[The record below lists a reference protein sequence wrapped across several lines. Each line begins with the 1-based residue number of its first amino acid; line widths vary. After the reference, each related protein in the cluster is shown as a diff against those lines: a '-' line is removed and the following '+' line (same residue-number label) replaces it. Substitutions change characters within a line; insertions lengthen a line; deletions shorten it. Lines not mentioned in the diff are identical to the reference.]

1 MLFFTASGYS
11 QYSQKHYIAPAPWQY
26 WSTANEIVIST
37 ASPGQI
43 EVTLEKSDGTFITNL
58 TVTANIPISYRFL
71 GVAANLQRN
80 AVNTLYN
87 DRGLIV
93 TATAPVIVNMRNIAS
108 DAIGLTN
115 ATIKG
120 NASLVSFGDEGI
132 GTEFRVGYY
141 RSSFTGLNTSQPI
154 YSVMAIED
162 GTEVIVDGGA
172 PIALNAGQS
181 QLFTAPLGSLM
192 TANKPVVANVGS
204 YGDTPQACGGNGED
218 GTFDQMAPN
227 NVLGNQFLVVRGSG
241 AAGTGA
247 NHPEQSTIVATQ
259 PGTLVNVKNY
269 DAAGVLLNSTDYEL
283 LLAGNFQTFH
293 HGDATNQYSSSLIVS
308 NNPITVY
315 SGTAVACETDVST
328 VLPIGGCAGASDV
341 RTRKFISFNNTD
353 LPYFGYTI
361 IESATEPVFINGLNI
376 ETVTGIPR
384 TAIGTSGFY
393 MIRFNNINIGNPV
406 EIILT
411 SNARLT
417 TSLVQQ
423 GEGFSMSGF
432 FSAFSDSP
440 AQPLAPNEQDGCGI
454 ELSTTTGLE
463 PYQWYLNGNPIDGAN
478 QSTYI
483 ALETGNYSVRGTR
496 ECGLTAIS
504 SPLFVEVVPCT
515 DLAIQKEVEQNN
527 SGVFFQ
533 ITVSNIGGFEDPNV
547 LVTDVLPTGY
557 TFVTATPSQGTYD
570 PISGVWTVGA
580 LAPDASAT
588 LTIEVF
594 INVTGDYLNTA
605 SVKGDNVDLNQ
616 DNNVDTAII
625 TDLEELAPLQNLAIC
640 ADQPNSF
647 DLTVQSAIV
656 YYGQLGYL
664 VTYHH
669 SLNEANSNTGA
680 IQEPELSNY
689 QATDGETIWVRVSQE
704 DNISIYATTSFR
716 LFIHPLPV
724 ANTNRLP
731 MYGCEINGSGFA
743 NFNLALNQSNII
755 GTATGINLSYYQTEA
770 EAENGGPSLPLNY
783 TGPQGTLYVRVE
795 YAATGCFIVVEQ
807 QLLIRNTPIANPVG
821 PVTYCDPNNDGFGIF
836 NLEALKIQIAGNP
849 IPAGIQVSF
858 HETLSDAQNNVL
870 PINQVV
876 NYVNITPN
884 AQTIYARVGYINSSC
899 SSIVPVTLIV
909 NPTPDVIGNLEY
921 AICDDNND
929 GLAVFDLTSQAGVI
943 LNGLNPADYTLSYH
957 TTFDNATFDVF
968 PISNPTAFSNLT
980 SETVYVRVENN
991 TTGCFRVVTLHLVV
1005 NAKPVVPNPVPTYQL
1020 CDDNHDGFMIFNL
1033 ASRIPAI
1040 TNNQSNLLVT
1050 FHYTAADAQ
1059 NDVAPLPMNYQNAV
1073 QNVQTL
1079 HVRVEDARTGCFTL
1093 TTMDIRVSP
1102 APVLHIPAAP
1112 IAVCAS
1118 GQGGFGTID
1127 LTSYAALLLQGENYT
1142 LTFFETESNALNNQ
1156 APIQNPA
1163 QYNNLQANNPV
1174 VWVRATNPVTN
1185 CFSVY
1190 ALAFK
1195 LEIAP
1200 IMPLTLPNYVSC
1212 DTVGDLFDGLT
1223 SFDLTQQSAAII
1235 AFQPQP
1241 GNYTVRYYT
1250 SLASATAG
1258 TGWIADP
1265 TAFVNTTNPQTIW
1278 VRIDNANVLSGGC
1291 FALGSFTIEGK
1302 TALPLG
1308 TPTPIV
1314 SCNEALPNDFQTV
1327 FDLTIRELQILQGE
1341 VFEAVVTYHLTETE
1355 ARSGSNAIGN
1365 PTAYTNTSATQTIW
1379 VSVINQYGCRSVVPL
1394 TLRVLPLPEP
1404 NMTPAPLTE
1413 CEIEDGEA
1421 EFNLRDAEA
1430 DISNFDNNLSYEY
1443 YLTFGDAQLGNT
1455 AAALT
1460 LEEAEAFTSASTTV
1474 YVRVST
1480 KTGIPSESCSVVV
1493 PLDLIVIPTPA
1504 VGPMTPLFVCIE
1516 NAPEYYKFNL
1526 HDKDA
1531 QALAGQ
1537 DASLFSVRYY
1547 LTEEDATDA
1556 INPLPY
1562 LYTNVTPTE
1571 QTIWVRVENIEHGC
1585 FAIASFNLKIEEA
1598 VKAFTPT
1605 DVTFCDVDG
1614 VNDGLTVVD
1623 LTVMSADII
1632 GTQPVTGLQV
1642 RYYASVQNYQMGI
1655 VIGTPT
1661 AYQTVS
1667 NPQTIIAEV
1676 YNNDSNELCTA
1687 TIQFD
1692 INVIDGPI
1700 MKDIPDGFICI
1711 DYRTQERT
1719 GYLMDTGLPAA
1730 GHTFVWTRNGTVVGG
1745 NTPTFTAT
1753 EAGTY
1758 TVEVTVNATGCK
1770 AIQTI
1775 IVQDAPALTID
1786 VVNLTDG
1793 FSDTNAIEVIVSG
1806 PAGYQYEYALDEG
1819 PYQEE
1824 NIFMNVSPGDHTVWV
1839 RVKNQAGNEA
1849 CPASLVVT
1857 VLNYPKYFTPNG
1869 DGYNDTWNIPALK
1882 NQPKSKIYIFDRQGK
1897 LLKQISPAG
1906 AGWDGTLNGKPL
1918 PSTDYWFKVEY
1929 IEPNTGLQK
1938 EATGHFSLKR

>member
-1 MLFFTASGYS
+1 MKKNYCLLLLIFLSFCSTVSAQLTGCPSVDIDPGDVQLNTDGS
-11 QYSQKHYIAPAPWQY
+11 ISVCKTGDCVTL
-26 WSTANEIVIST
+26 TANYLKTGKTDTYTVSSIPYDPPFPFT
-37 ASPGQI
+37 GSP
-43 EVTLEKSDGTFITNL
+43 
-58 TVTANIPISYRFL
+58 
-71 GVAANLQRN
+71 N
-80 AVNTLYN
+80 AVNLTADDQWSQIIDLGFDFCFFDQSRNKVLINDNGALTFSINGEGGVYNAGGPTGYAWNTL
-87 DRGLIV
+87 V
-93 TATAPVIVNMRNIAS
+93 PSPPPA
-108 DAIGLTN
+108 
-115 ATIKG
+115 
-120 NASLVSFGDEGI
+120 FGG
-132 GTEFRVGYY
+132 GPLY
-141 RSSFTGLNTSQPI
+141 RSAIFGAMQDLYPTDSPAD
-154 YSVMAIED
+154 YSVNY
-162 GTEVIVDGGA
+162 EV
-172 PIALNAGQS
+172 
-181 QLFTAPLGSLM
+181 
-192 TANKPVVANVGS
+192 VGS
-204 YGDTPQACGGNGED
+204 YPCRTLVFNVYNAASYRITECGGQLLNTTQIVLYE
-218 GTFDQMAPN
+218 GTNIIDIYVKDRSLCMGWPN
-227 NVLGNQFLVVRGSG
+227 SG
-241 AAGTGA
+241 TPGGGVIGIQNEEGTVGFTPPDRNTGA
-247 NHPEQSTIVATQ
+247 WEAHNEAWRFTPAGDPNYNIKWFQDGELIAEGVDAIEVCPTQTTTITTTVTYTQCGGPDIVDTDTQVIKFEEPPILGIPRDLEECLVINNGANFDLTIVQ
-259 PGTLVNVKNY
+259 PDLTTNPLYQFQYYTSEEDAEAEENAIPADQIEEYFVDFNDSPKTIWVNVKNPNTECFWTQ
-269 DAAGVLLNSTDYEL
+269 DFD
-283 LLAGNFQTFH
+283 
-293 HGDATNQYSSSLIVS
+293 LIVQ
-308 NNPITVY
+308 
-315 SGTAVACETDVST
+315 ACDFLLVR
-328 VLPIGGCAGASDV
+328 LPDL
-341 RTRKFISFNNTD
+341 FIC
-353 LPYFGYTI
+353 
-361 IESATEPVFINGLNI
+361 E
-376 ETVTGIPR
+376 
-384 TAIGTSGFY
+384 
-393 MIRFNNINIGNPV
+393 
-406 EIILT
+406 
-411 SNARLT
+411 
-417 TSLVQQ
+417 
-423 GEGFSMSGF
+423 GE
-432 FSAFSDSP
+432 
-440 AQPLAPNEQDGCGI
+440 
-454 ELSTTTGLE
+454 
-463 PYQWYLNGNPIDGAN
+463 
-478 QSTYI
+478 
-483 ALETGNYSVRGTR
+483 V
-496 ECGLTAIS
+496 
-504 SPLFVEVVPCT
+504 
-515 DLAIQKEVEQNN
+515 
-527 SGVFFQ
+527 
-533 ITVSNIGGFEDPNV
+533 
-547 LVTDVLPTGY
+547 
-557 TFVTATPSQGTYD
+557 
-570 PISGVWTVGA
+570 
-580 LAPDASAT
+580 
-588 LTIEVF
+588 
-594 INVTGDYLNTA
+594 
-605 SVKGDNVDLNQ
+605 
-616 DNNVDTAII
+616 
-625 TDLEELAPLQNLAIC
+625 
-640 ADQPNSF
+640 NSF
-647 DLTVQSAIV
+647 DLSQYTDVV
-656 YYGQLGYL
+656 YHGNLSYA
-664 VTYHH
+664 VSYH
-669 SLNEANSNTGA
+669 NSEDDANTGDNP
-680 IQEPELSNY
+680 IEEPELSNY
-689 QATDGETIWVRVSQE
+689 VATSGETIWVRVE
-704 DNISIYATTSFR
+704 NIEFPSVFEITSFK
-716 LFIHPLPV
+716 LFIYPVPEIFTLTPL
-724 ANTNRLP
+724 A
-731 MYGCEINGSGFA
+731 GCEVPGTGWA
-743 NFNLALNQSNII
+743 NFDLTQRITA
-755 GTATGINLSYYQTEA
+755 ATGGATSLEVSFYAISA
-770 EAENGGPSLPLNY
+770 EAENGNIADAFPYNY
-783 TGPQGTLYVRVE
+783 TGPGGTVYVRVYNPNTTCYSILPLVLE
-795 YAATGCFIVVEQ
+795 VKD
-807 QLLIRNTPIANPVG
+807 TPIANDIG
-821 PVTYCDPNNDGFGIF
+821 PVSYCDPNNDGHGVF

-899 SSIVPVTLIV
+899 SSIVPVVLVV
-909 NPTPDVIGNLEY
+909 NKTPDVPSTLNY
-921 AICDDNND
+921 SVCDDNND

-1079 HVRVEDARTGCFTL
+1079 HVRVENITTGCFTL

-1314 SCNEALPNDFQTV
+1314 LCNEALPNDFQTV

-1341 VFEAVVTYHLTETE
+1341 VFEAVVTYHLTEAE

>member
-1 MLFFTASGYS
+1 MK
-11 QYSQKHYIAPAPWQY
+11 KHLL
-26 WSTANEIVIST
+26 IVFLLVPFLHVL
-37 ASPGQI
+37 AQP
-43 EVTLEKSDGTFITNL
+43 IT
-58 TVTANIPISYRFL
+58 
-71 GVAANLQRN
+71 
-80 AVNTLYN
+80 VNTTQYTVPQLVEDILVDTPCAEISNITWTTGTTFGGTNQINNGIGYFQN
-87 DRGLIV
+87 TNPNFPMSAGVVLSTGR
-93 TATAPVIVNMRNIAS
+93 ATAAPGPKVGTQGNGNNLWLGDTQLQDYMNNILNRN
-108 DAIGLTN
+108 DNYLN
-115 ATIKG
+115 ATILEFDFKPFTNEMSFNFLFASEEYG
-120 NASLVSFGDEGI
+120 QYQCTFPDAFAFFLTNTVTGDVVNLALVPGTTDPVSVLTIRDQQWNPVGSTDCPSVNPEYFGSYNIANATIAAQSAINFRGQTVKLTAQSDVIPNTTYHIKLVIADRQDSSFDSAVFIEAGSFNIGEFKIGEDKLLVDDTALCDEQSYLLDTGLSPDEYVFVWKKDGVIIPGATGPSYEVTEPGVYSVEIDVLTGSCAFNPEPVTIEFYNDITIIQDPANLELCKMQGGETTFDLTQAVEGI
-132 GTEFRVGYY
+132 
-141 RSSFTGLNTSQPI
+141 
-154 YSVMAIED
+154 
-162 GTEVIVDGGA
+162 
-172 PIALNAGQS
+172 
-181 QLFTAPLGSLM
+181 
-192 TANKPVVANVGS
+192 
-204 YGDTPQACGGNGED
+204 
-218 GTFDQMAPN
+218 TFDQVMYTYHLSEDDAEN
-227 NVLGNQFLVVRGSG
+227 E
-241 AAGTGA
+241 TGA
-247 NHPEQSTIVATQ
+247 IDEFYSIPNDSNPVTIWVRIQS
-259 PGTLVNVKNY
+259 L
-269 DAAGVLLNSTDYEL
+269 
-283 LLAGNFQTFH
+283 
-293 HGDATNQYSSSLIVS
+293 
-308 NNPITVY
+308 NNPCYKIKSFTISVIDCPLNLVY
-315 SGTAVACETDVST
+315 
-328 VLPIGGCAGASDV
+328 LP
-341 RTRKFISFNNTD
+341 
-353 LPYFGYTI
+353 
-361 IESATEPVFINGLNI
+361 
-376 ETVTGIPR
+376 
-384 TAIGTSGFY
+384 
-393 MIRFNNINIGNPV
+393 
-406 EIILT
+406 
-411 SNARLT
+411 
-417 TSLVQQ
+417 
-423 GEGFSMSGF
+423 
-432 FSAFSDSP
+432 
-440 AQPLAPNEQDGCGI
+440 
-454 ELSTTTGLE
+454 
-463 PYQWYLNGNPIDGAN
+463 
-478 QSTYI
+478 
-483 ALETGNYSVRGTR
+483 
-496 ECGLTAIS
+496 
-504 SPLFVEVVPCT
+504 
-515 DLAIQKEVEQNN
+515 
-527 SGVFFQ
+527 
-533 ITVSNIGGFEDPNV
+533 
-547 LVTDVLPTGY
+547 
-557 TFVTATPSQGTYD
+557 
-570 PISGVWTVGA
+570 
-580 LAPDASAT
+580 
-588 LTIEVF
+588 
-594 INVTGDYLNTA
+594 
-605 SVKGDNVDLNQ
+605 
-616 DNNVDTAII
+616 
-625 TDLEELAPLQNLAIC
+625 NLAIC

-656 YYGQLGYL
+656 YHGALGYT

-669 SLNEANSNTGA
+669 SEDDANSNTGA

-689 QATDGETIWVRVSQE
+689 QATDGETIWVRVENDQNVDE
-704 DNISIYATTSFR
+704 FGVTSFR

-849 IPAGIQVSF
+849 IPAGIQVSY

-921 AICDDNND
+921 SICDDNND

-1314 SCNEALPNDFQTV
+1314 LCNEALPNDFQTV

-1341 VFEAVVTYHLTETE
+1341 VFEAVVTYHLTEAE

-1605 DVTFCDVDG
+1605 DVTFCDIDG

-1676 YNNDSNELCTA
+1676 YNNDSDELCTA

-1938 EATGHFSLKR
+1938 EATGHFTLKR